1 MLQQQRT
8 HPPWILMPR
17 WLLLGWNWKI
27 TICAPIMVLL
37 MIFPHYAEC
46 PIGSGQNKV
55 KKINWQGFRWTCC
68 PIWKPDCQPPE
79 KNKKSG
85 KSKGWSVFCPAG
97 GNCKFDL
104 MLLSFLI
111 LQKKERIKVQSAKP
125 PIFYMSLAAVH
136 MRIMFYPILSLKLR
150 LKQTA
155 LNFAR
160 SKVTKCHSYNSCTSK
175 LYCVMMMHHPWCW

>member
-8 HPPWILMPR
+8 HPPWILIPR

-125 PIFYMSLAAVH
+125 PILYMSLSAVH
-136 MRIMFYPILSLKLR
+136 MRVMIHPILGTLPNKKNGKMWEFFPSR
-150 LKQTA
+150 GPPQFG
-155 LNFAR
+155 NFIFVR
-160 SKVTKCHSYNSCTSK
+160 KNYGLFCI
-175 LYCVMMMHHPWCW
+175 LGP